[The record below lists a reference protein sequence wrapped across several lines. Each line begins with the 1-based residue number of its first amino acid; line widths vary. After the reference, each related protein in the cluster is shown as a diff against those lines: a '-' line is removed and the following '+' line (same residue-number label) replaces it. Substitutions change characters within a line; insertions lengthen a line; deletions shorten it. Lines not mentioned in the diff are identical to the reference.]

1 MGIHQAIIIGAG
13 QAGLATAYY
22 LRKWGVDTLLL
33 DAHVRPGGSWNQVW
47 DSLTLFSTAEFSSL
61 PGMQMRSGGG
71 ELHPADVREYFAAY
85 EQRYGF
91 DIRRPVLVDKVTDEG
106 GHFRITTDGE
116 TFRATH
122 VVMATGTQSR
132 PFVPQIP
139 GSVSCQHWHTANYPG
154 AETFRGTKVA
164 VVGAGNSGAQLA
176 AELSE
181 VADVTWL
188 VRSAPKFMPDDID
201 GTELFRRSKRRAL
214 QELHGEEI
222 TEPSVGELGDIIV
235 TDSIRRAR
243 EEGRLTWSDVPDSL
257 DDLDVDHL
265 IWATGYRPALRPV
278 SELLDDSRQPTVQNL
293 HLVGYGDWT
302 GAGSAT
308 ITGVGPFARQVA
320 ESIAS
325 NYRPSS
331 AQS

>member
-1 MGIHQAIIIGAG
+1 MDIHEAIIIGGG

-22 LRKWGVDTLLL
+22 LRKWGVETLIL
-33 DAHVRPGGSWNQVW
+33 DNAVRSGGSWNQVW

-61 PGMQMRSGGG
+61 PGMQMRSHGG

-91 DIRRPVLVDKVTDEG
+91 DIRRPVSVDKVTHEN
-106 GHFRITTDGE
+106 GHFRITTDGQ
-116 TFRATH
+116 TFLAKH

-132 PFVPQIP
+132 PFVPSIP
-139 GSVSCQHWHTANYPG
+139 GSILGQYWHTANYPG
-154 AETFRGTKVA
+154 ADTFRGKKVA

-188 VRSAPKFMPDDID
+188 VRSEPNFMPGEID

-214 QELHGEEI
+214 QELRGEEI
-222 TEPSVGELGDIIV
+222 SEPSVGELGDIIV
-235 TDSIRRAR
+235 TDPIGRAR
-243 EEGRLTWSDVPDSL
+243 EEGRLTWRDVPDSL
-257 DDLDVDHL
+257 DELDVDHL
-265 IWATGYRPALRPV
+265 IWATGYRPALGPV
-278 SELLDDSRQPTVQNL
+278 SELLDDFRQPTVENL

-320 ESIAS
+320 KRITSRLPAE
-325 NYRPSS
+325 
-331 AQS
+331 